1 MYMGIIGVT
10 KMSYIFLKLFE
21 SMRRH
26 GSVETEKEIFGRSPG
41 GK

>member
-21 SMRRH
+21 SMRGH
-26 GSVETEKEIFGRSPG
+26 GGIENEKGIFGRSPG